1 MSHIK
6 VRLYGA
12 PVSLYTGKVRSYLRK
27 NAIPFEERFPSH
39 PRYREYVRERAGT
52 HRVPVVEFDDG
63 TVIQESTLILD
74 ELERRFPRETPALG
88 PRQLLFVHLM
98 ELVGER
104 AFLKQAMYYRWNF
117 RGANYRFITGEFG
130 RLLAFGAPQEEIERI
145 GIGLADQMSGYLP
158 ILGINPDTTALIEQI
173 YIEALAILNNHFYRQ
188 PYFLGG
194 APSRA
199 DYALM
204 APLYAHLARDP
215 YPAGLMQREAPLVFR
230 WTERMNAP
238 EVSSPEF
245 PDIPATYADNDEV
258 CGTLCTFLRLM
269 CETMVPE
276 LMATAELLAGWVAAN
291 PDVPSGT
298 WLSQTGAD
306 QPILGKIE
314 PEIRGIRVPQ
324 VAAPHSLWV
333 LQRALDYYGSLEGDA
348 KAACDALLHETG
360 GEKLMALR
368 LPRRLSRRENRLAV
382 A

>member
-1 MSHIK
+1 MSNTK
-6 VRLYGA
+6 VTLYGA

-52 HRVPVVEFDDG
+52 HRVPVVEFADG
-63 TVIQESTLILD
+63 TVVQESTLILD
-74 ELERRFPRETPALG
+74 ELERRFPRQTPPLG
-88 PRQLLFVHLM
+88 PRQQLFVHLM
-98 ELVGER
+98 ELAGER
-104 AFLKQAMYYRWNF
+104 AFIKQAMYYRWNF
-117 RGANYRFITGEFG
+117 PDANYRFITGEFG
-130 RLLAFGAPQEEIERI
+130 RLLAFGAPQDEIERM
-145 GIGLADQMSGYLP
+145 GKGLADQMSGYLP
-158 ILGINPDTTALIEQI
+158 ILGIHPETIALIEQI
-173 YIEALAILNNHFYRQ
+173 YAEALAILNEHFYAQ
-188 PYFLGG
+188 PYLLGG
-194 APSRA
+194 VPSRA

-238 EVSSPEF
+238 ELSSPEF
-245 PDIPATYADNDEV
+245 SDMPAAYLSDDAVT
-258 CGTLCTFLRLM
+258 GTLRKFLRLM
-269 CETMVPE
+269 FETMAPE
-276 LMATAELLAGWVAAN
+276 LMATAELYADWVGAN
-291 PDVPSGT
+291 PDAPPGT

-333 LQRALDYYGSLEGDA
+333 LQRARDYHAALEGDA
-348 KAACDALLHETG
+348 RAACDALLRETG
-360 GEKLMALR
+360 GEKLFSLR
-368 LPRRLSRRENRLAV
+368 LPRRLTRRENRLAV